1 VEHDLV
7 SLNASKTR
15 VDLLEFQALVDAS
28 RHTAGLVPRNEP
40 LPFEIYQKLSRAASF
55 GEDRAAGWF

>member
-28 RHTAGLVPRNEP
+28 RHTAGLVPRNETP
-40 LPFEIYQKLSRAASF
+40 AL
-55 GEDRAAGWF
+55 